1 MTLQIFKDWDD
12 WKGNGHAGDGSKDI
26 ITQMVEQACAN
37 HRQYLDDAGL
47 PDELRSLALKT
58 AELARLWWILM
69 LESDQLA
76 AKQILLLLSNQL
88 VQIFEDL
95 AEKRTPAGNTEIS
108 NRPKATVRYAWA
120 TLQAHSVMA
129 AYREAKFRDH
139 QAIAGTFI
147 RFLTRNL
154 ADQSSLGLSLLVN
167 ALQNEVK
174 TLKKDLDKKLN
185 IETYNKFET
194 KVTKALPKV
203 AGSKE

>member
-1 MTLQIFKDWDD
+1 VTLQIFKDWDD

-26 ITQMVEQACAN
+26 ITRMVEQACAN

-108 NRPKATVRYAWA
+108 NRPK
-120 TLQAHSVMA
+120 
-129 AYREAKFRDH
+129 
-139 QAIAGTFI
+139 G
-147 RFLTRNL
+147 
-154 ADQSSLGLSLLVN
+154 
-167 ALQNEVK
+167 
-174 TLKKDLDKKLN
+174 
-185 IETYNKFET
+185 
-194 KVTKALPKV
+194 
-203 AGSKE
+203 